1 MSLQLMLFQIVHLR
15 LKMLRLNRVVKDLGA
30 VYGAIAVT
38 TLEPFEHILL
48 ENAAYLVDDQRRWR
62 TFQTL
67 REKIGVT
74 PEAILRRNVSDLAGV
89 IAEGG
94 MKPEMRAEKVLECA
108 RLAMTIGVDRLNA
121 AVRHREPEAKRL
133 LRQFPGVGEPYAD
146 RILLLAGGEPGLA
159 PDSNALRVL
168 TRLGYIREQKT
179 YAQTYRAAVHAAQED
194 LHETEDVVAAHGL
207 LRRHGQEICKRSEPR
222 CELCPLRSVCSWY
235 RQAGSA

>member
-1 MSLQLMLFQIVHLR
+1 MLFQIVHLR

-94 MKPEMRAEKVLECA
+94 ANWWDAFQLVPVTRGFWHH
-108 RLAMTIGVDRLNA
+108 GVWFDVFP
-121 AVRHREPEAKRL
+121 VRHHLPDTA
-133 LRQFPGVGEPYAD
+133 F
-146 RILLLAGGEPGLA
+146 GL
-159 PDSNALRVL
+159 
-168 TRLGYIREQKT
+168 
-179 YAQTYRAAVHAAQED
+179 
-194 LHETEDVVAAHGL
+194 
-207 LRRHGQEICKRSEPR
+207 
-222 CELCPLRSVCSWY
+222 
-235 RQAGSA
+235 